1 MELRQLEYFREIA
14 DTGSINEAARHLNMS
29 QPPLSYQIMQLENEL
44 NVKLFE
50 RSSRGVTLTEAGRLL
65 YERSGELLSYANST
79 KLEVSKSGKTTV
91 LKLGITSTTVGTI
104 VPYISEFVKK
114 NPDVNF
120 EVRDGMTYSLLDYLL
135 DGIIDVSVVRT
146 PLRLDGIDSF
156 FLTTEPMIAV
166 SSPQMRSE
174 TGEKISL
181 GQLTDLPLIIY
192 RRYEKLI
199 MGAFEDRNIEP
210 DIFCVCDD
218 ARDALLWAKEGLAT
232 AIFPQS
238 MSVMCS
244 GLRIQVIDEKKLE
257 TQIALIW
264 RKGKKP
270 PKVVRDF
277 LEVCKN
283 SPRLTGTER

>member
-44 NVKLFE
+44 KVTLFE
-50 RSSRGVTLTEAGRLL
+50 RSSRGVTLTEAGKLL
-65 YERSGELLSYANST
+65 YDRSGELLSYANST

-104 VPYISEFVKK
+104 MPYISKFVKK

-120 EVRDGMTYSLLDYLL
+120 EIHDGMTYSLLNYLL

-146 PLRLDGIDSF
+146 PLRLDGVDAF
-156 FLTTEPMIAV
+156 FLAKEPMIAV
-166 SSPQMRSE
+166 TSPQMRSE
-174 TGEKISL
+174 TGSEIAL
-181 GQLTDLPLIIY
+181 GELRNLPLIIY

-199 MGAFEDRNIEP
+199 MDAFRSHDIEP
-210 DIFCVCDD
+210 DIFCICDD
-218 ARDALLWAKEGLAT
+218 ARDAMLWAKEGLAT

-244 GLRIQVIDEKKLE
+244 GLRVQKINEKNLE

-270 PKVVRDF
+270 PLVVRNF
-277 LEVCKN
+277 LDVCK
-283 SPRLTGTER
+283 SSL

>member
-1 MELRQLEYFREIA
+1 
-14 DTGSINEAARHLNMS
+14 MS
-29 QPPLSYQIMQLENEL
+29 QPPLSYQIMQLESEL
-44 NVKLFE
+44 NVSLFE
-50 RSSRGVTLTEAGRLL
+50 RSSKGVTLTEAGKLL
-65 YERSGELLSYANST
+65 YDRSGELLSYAEST
-79 KLEVSKSGKTTV
+79 KLEVSKSGRTRV

-104 VPYISEFVKK
+104 MPYISKFVKK

-120 EVRDGMTYSLLDYLL
+120 EIHDGMTYSLLNYLL

-146 PLRLDGIDSF
+146 PLRLDGVEAF
-156 FLTTEPMIAV
+156 FLVAEPMIAV
-166 SSPQMRSE
+166 SSPKMRADNE
-174 TGEKISL
+174 EEIKL
-181 GQLTDLPLIIY
+181 CELTNQPLIIY

-199 MGAFEDRNIEP
+199 LGEFRAQNIEP

-238 MSVMCS
+238 MSIMCS
-244 GLRIQVIDEKKLE
+244 ELRIQTIKEKNLE

-270 PKVVRDF
+270 PNVVKEF
-277 LEVCKN
+277 LDTCKIGN
-283 SPRLTGTER
+283 

>member
-44 NVKLFE
+44 KVTLFE
-50 RSSRGVTLTEAGRLL
+50 RSSRGVTLTEAGKLL
-65 YERSGELLSYANST
+65 YDRSGELLSYANST

-104 VPYISEFVKK
+104 MPYISKFVKK

-120 EVRDGMTYSLLDYLL
+120 EIHDGMTYSLLNYLL

-146 PLRLDGIDSF
+146 PLRLDGVDAF
-156 FLTTEPMIAV
+156 FLAKEPMIAV
-166 SSPQMRSE
+166 TSPQMRSE
-174 TGEKISL
+174 TGGEIAL
-181 GQLTDLPLIIY
+181 GELRNLPLIIY

-199 MGAFEDRNIEP
+199 MDAFRSHDIEP
-210 DIFCVCDD
+210 DIFCICDD

-244 GLRIQVIDEKKLE
+244 GLRVQKINEKNLE

-270 PKVVRDF
+270 PMVVRNF
-277 LEVCKN
+277 LDVCK
-283 SPRLTGTER
+283 SSL

>member
-44 NVKLFE
+44 KVTLFE
-50 RSSRGVTLTEAGRLL
+50 RSSRGVTLTEAGKLL
-65 YERSGELLSYANST
+65 YDRSGELLSYANST

-104 VPYISEFVKK
+104 MPYISKFVKK

-120 EVRDGMTYSLLDYLL
+120 EIHDGMTYSLLNYLL

-146 PLRLDGIDSF
+146 PLRLDGVDAF
-156 FLTTEPMIAV
+156 FLAKEPMIAV
-166 SSPQMRSE
+166 TSPQMRSE
-174 TGEKISL
+174 TGDEIAIGEL
-181 GQLTDLPLIIY
+181 RNLPLIIY

-199 MGAFEDRNIEP
+199 MDAFRSHDIEP
-210 DIFCVCDD
+210 DIFCICDD
-218 ARDALLWAKEGLAT
+218 ARDAMLWAKEGLAT

-244 GLRIQVIDEKKLE
+244 GLRVQKINEKNLE

-270 PKVVRDF
+270 PMVVRNF
-277 LEVCKN
+277 LDVCK
-283 SPRLTGTER
+283 SGL

>member
-44 NVKLFE
+44 KVTLFE
-50 RSSRGVTLTEAGRLL
+50 RSSRGVTLTEAGKLL
-65 YERSGELLSYANST
+65 YDRSGELLSYANST

-104 VPYISEFVKK
+104 MPYISKFVKK

-120 EVRDGMTYSLLDYLL
+120 EIHDGMTYSLLNYLL

-146 PLRLDGIDSF
+146 PLRLDGVDAF
-156 FLTTEPMIAV
+156 FLAKEPMIAV
-166 SSPQMRSE
+166 TSPQMRSE
-174 TGEKISL
+174 TGDEIAIGEL
-181 GQLTDLPLIIY
+181 RNLPLIIY

-199 MGAFEDRNIEP
+199 MDAFRSHDIEP
-210 DIFCVCDD
+210 DIFCICDD
-218 ARDALLWAKEGLAT
+218 ARDAMLWAKEGLAT

-244 GLRIQVIDEKKLE
+244 GLRVQKINEKNLE

-270 PKVVRDF
+270 PMVVRNF
-277 LEVCKN
+277 LDVCK
-283 SPRLTGTER
+283 SSL